1 MYRKHHYPDF
11 SPSFVR
17 LVSSVLAA
25 AVLGGTSFFVIHDW
39 KSQKDYQQ
47 WARIQN
53 KEVYDQSLTQRTME
67 RMALKESQKENDSFY
82 QRLHDHLPV
91 RILILGD
98 AYGQGLGAENK
109 RSVWYSLL
117 ENSLRKKYKVNIT
130 IDNLALGGTSGAY
143 SGFGILSSL
152 KNASQGGKDYD
163 LCVLIYGSCDTP
175 KEFNLWYE
183 AILQNLREK
192 YPRCSVMSLLG
203 HQGAMMPELGYLDE
217 NTSSLKNL
225 TKAYHGALID
235 MPSILKPEDSAKGK
249 ETGKEYTNDGL
260 FLNNAGQKLLADTIF
275 DTITKTVSK
284 YPDYDAAA
292 VQAISPELPALKKP
306 VYIRA
311 DQFTRIDQ
319 YTLTI
324 GPSALKEAGIDVTSF
339 TGTLGVDLNY
349 IPGAN
354 DLLVSDAGRGIGRNT
369 IRNDEEKPER
379 AIVAINDHVRIE
391 HYLMLTFLTK
401 SQADDFRGMLFTGDV
416 PMPDM
421 LDAFTTPEQ
430 IGPTNDAGE
439 LIPLD
444 KEGRLPSGDDGATP
458 GTLSPDG
465 TANGVANGDE
475 NSSEN
480 GATNAAEKANA
491 SNGSPASQGQPAQA
505 NANANTQNSKKQG
518 AQIQV
523 SSTQSVSAKQ
533 NPNAVNE
540 TLARSMDNTS
550 TGATA
555 ESGMA
560 AEVKKLQA
568 EAAKAQSSET
578 AGNTG
583 STGNNSGGNP
593 NSTRSATPISS
604 HIAVESNGHVPE
616 TLGYAMSRSNGEP
629 LPVSEEHSPASLI
642 AERSKNESS
651 EATSVHT
658 ESGTSENTA
667 PTGSQSTG
675 DGAKSTEDV
684 AKETGESVKATD
696 AAYLVLG

>member
-11 SPSFVR
+11 SHSFVR

-47 WARIQN
+47 WARVQN
-53 KEVYDQSLTQRTME
+53 KEVYNQSLTQRTME

-117 ENSLRKKYKVNIT
+117 ENSLRKKYKVNVT
-130 IDNLALGGTSGAY
+130 IDNLALSGTSGAY

-163 LCVLIYGSCDTP
+163 LCVLSYGSCDTP

-369 IRNDEEKPER
+369 IRNDEEKPKR

-439 LIPLD
+439 LLPLD
-444 KEGRLPSGDDGATP
+444 SEGRLLSGDGGTTP

-465 TANGVANGDE
+465 TANGVANGDK
-475 NSSEN
+475 NNSEN
-480 GATNAAEKANA
+480 GAANTAEKANA
-491 SNGSPASQGQPAQA
+491 SNGSPASQGHPAQA

-518 AQIQV
+518 AQSQV

-568 EAAKAQSSET
+568 ETQKSQASET
-578 AGNTG
+578 ADEATKENTDKSG
-583 STGNNSGGNP
+583 SQNP
-593 NSTRSATPISS
+593 VSS
-604 HIAVESNGHVPE
+604 HISVESSGPSPKN
-616 TLGYAMSRSNGEP
+616 TLGYAMSRSNGASSQFVQSEP
-629 LPVSEEHSPASLI
+629 SPASPI
-642 AERSKNESS
+642 AERTKSVRQPSDDKAKASADSKKAAGHETATGITETASEMHGTDSS
-651 EATSVHT
+651 
-658 ESGTSENTA
+658 
-667 PTGSQSTG
+667 
-675 DGAKSTEDV
+675 
-684 AKETGESVKATD
+684 
-696 AAYLVLG
+696 YLVLG

>member
-163 LCVLIYGSCDTP
+163 LCVLSYGSCDTP

-339 TGTLGVDLNY
+339 TGTLGVELNY

-439 LIPLD
+439 LLPLD
-444 KEGRLPSGDDGATP
+444 SEGRLLSGDGGSGP

-475 NSSEN
+475 NNSEN
-480 GATNAAEKANA
+480 GATNTAEKANA
-491 SNGSPASQGQPAQA
+491 SNGSPSSQGHPAQA
-505 NANANTQNSKKQG
+505 NAIANTQNSKKQG
-518 AQIQV
+518 AQSQV

-533 NPNAVNE
+533 KPNAVNE

-578 AGNTG
+578 AGQNTNEASG
-583 STGNNSGGNP
+583 TAGNEKPVN
-593 NSTRSATPISS
+593 S
-604 HIAVESNGHVPE
+604 HISIESHGSSPQNIS
-616 TLGYAMSRSNGEP
+616 GYAMSRSNGEP

-651 EATSVHT
+651 EATSAHT
-658 ESGTSENTA
+658 ESGTSESTA

-675 DGAKSTEDV
+675 DGAKSTEDG

>member
-25 AVLGGTSFFVIHDW
+25 AVLGGTSFFVIRDW

-47 WARIQN
+47 WARVQN

-117 ENSLRKKYKVNIT
+117 ENSLRKKYKVNVT

-143 SGFGILSSL
+143 SGFGLLSSL

-163 LCVLIYGSCDTP
+163 LCILSYGSCDAP

-183 AILQNLREK
+183 AILQNLQDK

-225 TKAYHGALID
+225 TKVYHGALID

-284 YPDYDAAA
+284 YPDYDATA
-292 VQAISPELPALKKP
+292 VNPVSPELPALKKP
-306 VYIRA
+306 IYIRA

-324 GPSALKEAGIDVTSF
+324 GPTALKEAGIDITSF
-339 TGTLGVDLNY
+339 TGTLGADLDY

-354 DLLVSDAGRGIGRNT
+354 DLLISDAGRGIGRNT

-379 AIVAINDHVRIE
+379 AIVAINDHVHID

-401 SQADDFRGMLFTGDV
+401 SQSEAFRGLLFTGDV

-421 LDAFTTPEQ
+421 LDAFTVPEQ
-430 IGPTNDAGE
+430 IGPMNDAGE

-444 KEGRLPSGDDGATP
+444 KEGQLPSGDGGTTP
-458 GTLSPDG
+458 GALSPDG

-475 NSSEN
+475 NNSEN

-491 SNGSPASQGQPAQA
+491 SNGSPSSQGHPAQA
-505 NANANTQNSKKQG
+505 NGQNSQG
-518 AQIQV
+518 QASIAQ
-523 SSTQSVSAKQ
+523 SAPAKQ
-533 NPNAVNE
+533 KPNAVNE

-593 NSTRSATPISS
+593 NSTKSATPISS

-629 LPVSEEHSPASLI
+629 LPVSEEHSPASLM
-642 AERSKNESS
+642 AERSRNESS
-651 EATSVHT
+651 EAASAHA
-658 ESGTSENTA
+658 ESGTSESTA
-667 PTGSQSTG
+667 STGGPSTG
-675 DGAKSTEDV
+675 DGTKSTEDGT
-684 AKETGESVKATD
+684 KETGESVKATD

>member
-163 LCVLIYGSCDTP
+163 LCVLSYGSCDTP

-292 VQAISPELPALKKP
+292 VQAISPELPARM
-306 VYIRA
+306 V
-311 DQFTRIDQ
+311 Q
-319 YTLTI
+319 
-324 GPSALKEAGIDVTSF
+324 SA
-339 TGTLGVDLNY
+339 
-349 IPGAN
+349 
-354 DLLVSDAGRGIGRNT
+354 
-369 IRNDEEKPER
+369 
-379 AIVAINDHVRIE
+379 
-391 HYLMLTFLTK
+391 
-401 SQADDFRGMLFTGDV
+401 
-416 PMPDM
+416 
-421 LDAFTTPEQ
+421 
-430 IGPTNDAGE
+430 
-439 LIPLD
+439 
-444 KEGRLPSGDDGATP
+444 
-458 GTLSPDG
+458 
-465 TANGVANGDE
+465 
-475 NSSEN
+475 
-480 GATNAAEKANA
+480 
-491 SNGSPASQGQPAQA
+491 
-505 NANANTQNSKKQG
+505 
-518 AQIQV
+518 
-523 SSTQSVSAKQ
+523 
-533 NPNAVNE
+533 
-540 TLARSMDNTS
+540 
-550 TGATA
+550 
-555 ESGMA
+555 
-560 AEVKKLQA
+560 
-568 EAAKAQSSET
+568 
-578 AGNTG
+578 
-583 STGNNSGGNP
+583 
-593 NSTRSATPISS
+593 IS
-604 HIAVESNGHVPE
+604 
-616 TLGYAMSRSNGEP
+616 
-629 LPVSEEHSPASLI
+629 
-642 AERSKNESS
+642 
-651 EATSVHT
+651 
-658 ESGTSENTA
+658 
-667 PTGSQSTG
+667 
-675 DGAKSTEDV
+675 
-684 AKETGESVKATD
+684 
-696 AAYLVLG
+696 